1 MTLISLKTDIKL
13 NSRYQIK
20 FLFKENHEKL
30 GTNFKLRKQH
40 LKNVTRKLYKNL
52 LVYYDNVLKEKV
64 KTI

>member
-52 LVYYDNVLKEKV
+52 LV
-64 KTI
+64 